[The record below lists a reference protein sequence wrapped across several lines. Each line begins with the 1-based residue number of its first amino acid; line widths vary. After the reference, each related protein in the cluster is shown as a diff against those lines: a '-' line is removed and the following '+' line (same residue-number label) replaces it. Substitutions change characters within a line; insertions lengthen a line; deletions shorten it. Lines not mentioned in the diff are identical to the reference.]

1 MKLLHLVASVDPIN
15 YGVWHAV
22 VASWSYLK
30 EISNTECI
38 LCYPDNRSGTPAEL
52 QGISLQSLSG
62 NPNRDLFT
70 LSALIDVPSDTVIIS
85 HGVWSYQS
93 RLASLLKSRGLKWV
107 AVPHGMLEPWSMRH
121 KWLKKQLYYAVAE
134 RKRLLKADALM
145 AVGFPEYENLSRR
158 FRRVEHIPNG
168 IEPFRGAIAKKGGRL
183 EFLFLGRLH
192 RKKNIVPLVRA
203 WIAAGL
209 AGSDSCR
216 LRIAGPDEGEL
227 RVVRSLI
234 ASSAAENISVEGP
247 VYGAEK
253 DRLLREAHFFV
264 LPSHS
269 EGFPTSVL
277 EGMTYGCIPMI
288 SRGCNFPEA
297 FTQDL
302 AIETGPDEQAIIR
315 SLRRAASL
323 DTGHINQQ
331 SLQAKKFVDDR
342 YDIANLARRQY
353 TLYCELL
360 SL

>member
-1 MKLLHLVASVDPIN
+1 MKLFHLVANVDPIN

-22 VASWSYLK
+22 VASWPYLK

-38 LCYPDNRSGTPAEL
+38 LCYPDNRSHTPVEL
-52 QGISLQSLSG
+52 QGISLQLLSG
-62 NPNRDLFT
+62 NPTKDLIT
-70 LSALIDVPSDTVIIS
+70 LSTMIDVPSDTLIIS

-93 RLASLLKSRGLKWV
+93 RLACLLKNRGLKWV

-121 KWLKKQLYYAVAE
+121 KWLKKQLYYTIAE

-158 FRRVEHIPNG
+158 FRRVEHVPNG
-168 IEPFRGAIAKKGGRL
+168 IEPFRGTIAKQGGRL

-227 RVVRSLI
+227 AMVRSLI
-234 ASSAAENISVEGP
+234 ASSAARNISVEGP

-288 SRGCNFPEA
+288 SRGCNFPEV

-302 AIETGPDEQAIIR
+302 AIETRPDEQAIVK
-315 SLRRAASL
+315 SLRWAASL
-323 DTGHINQQ
+323 DTGRISQL
-331 SLQAKKFVDDR
+331 SLLAKRFVDDR
-342 YDIANLARRQY
+342 YDIAVLARRQY
-353 TLYCELL
+353 AMYCELL